1 MSNSKLKLSAGQVA
15 WTLWRPLAGRPAEP
29 PSKFLAR
36 LLYLKKE
43 GVPFSEEELAKGSG
57 HNQIYEFDHLAEL
70 AVAIE
75 LVDHGVKPGDAAALL
90 ASRRRKF
97 RELFEQAYDR
107 RFEEFFIHRP
117 DLPLTQGLFL
127 ELTIHYGRD
136 EPGMYGPKLLTPPEA
151 TKVLLVLG
159 RQKCSTFIIQLSELL
174 DRTVTRALEA
184 PAMPRGRP
192 RR

>member
-70 AVAIE
+70 AVAME

-107 RFEEFFIHRP
+107 RFEKFFIHRP

-136 EPGMYGPKLLTPPEA
+136 EPMVYEPKLLTPPEA
-151 TKVLLVLG
+151 TKVMLRLG
-159 RQKCSTFIIQLSELL
+159 RAKCSTFIIQLSQLL
-174 DRTVTRALEA
+174 ERTITRAKEA
-184 PAMPRGRP
+184 PEMPRGRP